1 MDYDKNYIE
10 IAYNPKE
17 LNEIIKDFERIFD
30 IDLSKKYLKLSEI
43 RKKLD
48 F

>member
-10 IAYNPKE
+10 AAYNPEE

-30 IDLSKKYLKLSEI
+30 IDLSKKYLKLLEI